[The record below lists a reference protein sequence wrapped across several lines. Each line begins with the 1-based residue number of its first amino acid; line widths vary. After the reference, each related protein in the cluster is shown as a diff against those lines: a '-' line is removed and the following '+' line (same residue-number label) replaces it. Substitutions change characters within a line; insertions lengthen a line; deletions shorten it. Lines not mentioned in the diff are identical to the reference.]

1 MTRNRQRWLQASAA
15 LLLSACADPSAPAP
29 HSALQPESVLSSLST
44 TATRGS
50 VTRTVGAWQV
60 TITDLGFL
68 PGGTFSTAYDIN
80 DLGEVLGIAADAS
93 GMNRRVLW
101 SNGVIVDT
109 LPQPGSAVTR
119 LTQMNERRQFV
130 GFANQGSGGIGYGV
144 FVSGGVAVKLQPLPG
159 STASGAAANGINALG
174 EVAGGGTGGGGTV
187 PTYQHAGIWRNGL
200 LYRDIGV
207 IPGGNYS
214 MAYDIN
220 DAGQVTGTGT
230 AGGTGAR
237 QYAFR
242 WENGVFTILPDL
254 RGAFQQS
261 VGRSINARG
270 DIAGQSNGGEPVVW
284 SNGSVQPLPMPVR
297 LANQVYEI
305 NDSGD
310 VVGTV
315 GNVGVLWRGGQYIP
329 LDPWPGASVNN
340 SVARGINNAG
350 VVVGESYFEPGQG
363 VHAVSWTVT
372 PIGSPINTPPTVSL
386 AATTSTSIVRG
397 GSVTVRGTVA
407 DPDAGGGPWPW
418 VVAWGKGNGQTSGTL
433 AAPGSFVSTRK
444 FTTAGTFAVRA
455 KVTDGSGATATSNTV
470 TVTVR

>member
-1 MTRNRQRWLQASAA
+1 MQ
-15 LLLSACADPSAPAP
+15 
-29 HSALQPESVLSSLST
+29 
-44 TATRGS
+44 ATRGS

-159 STASGAAANGINALG
+159 SAASGAAANGINALG

-220 DAGQVTGTGT
+220 DVGQVTGTGT

-242 WENGVFTILPDL
+242 WESGTFTILPDL
-254 RGAFQQS
+254 PGAFQQS

-284 SNGSVQPLPMPVR
+284 TNGSVRALPIPVR

-305 NDSGD
+305 SDSGD

-329 LDPWPGASVNN
+329 LDPWPGAAVNN

-372 PIGSPINTPPTVSL
+372 PIGKPINTPPTVTL
-386 AATTSTSIVRG
+386 AATTATSIVRG
-397 GSVTVRGTVA
+397 AGVTVRRTVV
-407 DPDAGGGPWPW
+407 DPDTGDGPWPW

-433 AAPGSFVSTRK
+433 IAPGSFVSTRK
-444 FTTAGTFAVRA
+444 FTAAGTFTVRA
-455 KVTDGSGATATSNTV
+455 KVTDASGASSTSNAV